1 MKKIITTTFLLLTTI
16 IFLSAQTQTNFIK
29 LANKTEMNRWVDSV
43 YNKMS
48 LDEKV
53 GQLFIPIAEPN
64 SSWKGRIGNY
74 INNQYVGGLLFSGGT
89 VTEQAEITNYAKSI
103 SKTPLFIALDGEWGL
118 AMRLTDAP
126 KFPRNFVI
134 GAIQD
139 EKIIKEYGKEV
150 ARQCRAM
157 GIHINFAPVMDVN
170 SNPNNPVIGTR
181 SFGENQENVAKK
193 GIAYSAGLEEG
204 GVMSVAKHFPG
215 HGDTSDDS
223 HKTLPTIS
231 HNLNRLESVELYSF
245 KKYIENGFSGMM
257 VGHLNVPA
265 LNTKGLPSSLSENV
279 VQKLL
284 KEKMGFQGLV
294 FTDGMAMKG
303 VSNQPDMSV
312 KAILAGNDIILGVVN
327 QEKEFNAV
335 KNAVNKGV
343 ISMQLLEEK
352 VKKILAY
359 KFILNVHQQKPIET
373 KNLSKQLNT
382 TKTEWVQRKIY
393 EGALTLIKNE
403 KNRVPIIGLD
413 KTKIAA
419 VCIGGGNSAYK
430 NQLKK
435 YADITFFDVA
445 SMENLSGILSK
456 LSSFDLIIF
465 SVHSDKLVDNTS
477 LQNLTKNEKSILVL
491 FASPYRLNNFKTSAS
506 NVNSVLVAFDNSD
519 FAQIAAAQALFGGI
533 AITGKLP
540 VTVGN
545 YQANRGIETKKTRLS
560 YSLPE
565 ELNIQSNAF
574 NFIDNIAQ
582 EGIRS
587 KAYPGCYVLVAKDGT
602 IIYSKGFGNFDYRSA
617 SEKVDDETVYDLASV
632 TKATATLPAI
642 MKLYDE
648 KKLRLQ
654 DNLSKFI
661 PETRGS
667 NKANITIRE
676 ALLHETGVVA
686 FIPYYTIAIDNS
698 SYSGNLFSNRY
709 SSTYNAKY
717 AGAYGRTD
725 YKFIPEFISTQ
736 PSEKFPFHVAK
747 DLYASDKMEKAL
759 LKEIISTNL
768 KSKTYRYS
776 CLNFMLLKE
785 VVENISDTDLNSYV
799 RSNFFEKL
807 GASSTTF
814 LPLKYMSVND
824 IAPTENDPF
833 FRKQQLRGYVHDE
846 GAALFGGISGNSGLF
861 SNANDLA
868 KLCQMWLNGGEYG
881 GERFLSNETVKLF
894 TQTKSSRSRR
904 GLGFDK
910 PEISASKS
918 SPTSPLTPI
927 SVYGHTGFTGTSFW
941 VDPDNQMIYI
951 FLSNRVFPERSPNRL
966 SSMKIRE
973 RIQDELYK
981 VFTRQ

>member
-1 MKKIITTTFLLLTTI
+1 MKKITTSIFLLLTAI
-16 IFLSAQTQTNFIK
+16 ILSAQTQTDFFK
-29 LANKTEMNRWVDSV
+29 SANKTEMNRWVDSV
-43 YNKMS
+43 YNKMT
-48 LDEKV
+48 LDEKI
-53 GQLFIPIAEPN
+53 GQLFIPIVEPN
-64 SSWKGRIGNY
+64 NSWKGRIGNY
-74 INNQYVGGLLFSGGT
+74 INNQYIGGILFSGGT
-89 VTEQAEITNYAKSI
+89 VTQQAEITNYAQSI

-118 AMRLTDAP
+118 AMRLKDAP

-150 ARQCRAM
+150 ARQCRVM

-170 SNPNNPVIGTR
+170 SNPQNPVIGTR

-204 GVMSVAKHFPG
+204 GIMSVAKHFPG

-223 HKTLPTIS
+223 HKTLPTIN
-231 HNLNRLESVELYSF
+231 HNLTRLENIELYPF
-245 KKYIENGFSGMM
+245 KQYIEKGFSGMM

-265 LNTKGLPSSLSENV
+265 LNTKGLPSSLSQNV

-327 QEKEFNAV
+327 QEKEFNDV

-343 ISMQLLEEK
+343 ISMLLLEEK

-359 KFILNVHQQKPIET
+359 KFILNVHKQKPVEVNQI
-373 KNLSKQLNT
+373 SKQLNT
-382 TKTEWVQRKIY
+382 TKTEWVHRKIY
-393 EGALTLIKNE
+393 EGALTLVKNE
-403 KNRVPIIGLD
+403 QNRVPITGLD

-419 VCIGGGNSAYK
+419 VCIGDTKSEYK

-435 YADITFFDVA
+435 YADITYFDVA
-445 SMENLSGILSK
+445 SMENLSGLLSK

-465 SVHSDKLVDNTS
+465 SVHSDKLADNIS
-477 LQNLTKNEKSILVL
+477 LQNLTKNNKSILLL
-491 FASPYRLNNFKTSAS
+491 FTSPYRLNNFKTSAT
-506 NVNSVLVAFDNSD
+506 NANSILVAFDNSKY
-519 FAQIAAAQALFGGI
+519 AQISAAQALFGGI
-533 AITGKLP
+533 AINGKLP

-545 YQANRGIETKKTRLS
+545 YDVNRGFDTKKTRLS

-565 ELNIQSNAF
+565 ELNIPSNAF
-574 NFIDNIAQ
+574 NTIDKIAQ
-582 EGIRS
+582 EGIQSR
-587 KAYPGCYVLVAKDGT
+587 AYPGCYVLIAKNGT
-602 IIYSKGFGNFDYRSA
+602 IIYSKGFGNFEYKNTLN
-617 SEKVDDETVYDLASV
+617 KVGVETVYDLASV

-654 DNLSKFI
+654 DNLSKFV

-667 NKANITIRE
+667 NKANITIKD
-676 ALLHETGVVA
+676 ALLHETGVVS
-686 FIPYYTIAIDNS
+686 FIPYYTTAIDS
-698 SYSGNLFSNRY
+698 ESYQGTLISNR
-709 SSTYNAKY
+709 SSSIYNTKY

-725 YKFIPEFISTQ
+725 YKFIPDFISAQ
-736 PSEKFPFHVAK
+736 PSEKFHLHVAK
-747 DLYASDKMEKAL
+747 DMYASDKMQKAL

-785 VVENISDTDLNSYV
+785 VVENIADTDLNTFV
-799 RSNFFEKL
+799 RTNFFEKL

-814 LPLKYMSVND
+814 LPLKYMSIND

-894 TQTKSSRSRR
+894 TQTKSSTSRR

-910 PEISASKS
+910 PEIKSNSS
-918 SPTSPLTPI
+918 SPTGPLTPI
-927 SVYGHTGFTGTSFW
+927 SVYGHTGFTGTAFW

-951 FLSNRVFPERSPNRL
+951 FLSNRVFPERSPNKL
-966 SSMKIRE
+966 SSLKIRE

-981 VFTRQ
+981 VIKNR

>member
-1 MKKIITTTFLLLTTI
+1 MKKITTSIFLLLTAI
-16 IFLSAQTQTNFIK
+16 ILSAQTQTNFFK
-29 LANKTEMNRWVDSV
+29 HANKSKMNRWVDSV
-43 YNKMS
+43 YNKMT
-48 LDEKV
+48 LDEKI

-64 SSWKGRIGNY
+64 NSWKGRIGNY
-74 INNQYVGGLLFSGGT
+74 INKQYVGGILFSGGT
-89 VTEQAEITNYAKSI
+89 VTQQAEITNYAQSI

-150 ARQCRAM
+150 ARQCCAM

-170 SNPNNPVIGTR
+170 SNPQNPVIGTR

-204 GVMSVAKHFPG
+204 GIMSVAKHFPG

-231 HNLNRLESVELYSF
+231 HNLNRLESVELYPF

-327 QEKEFNAV
+327 QEREFNAV
-335 KNAVNKGV
+335 KSAVNNGV

-359 KFILNVHQQKPIET
+359 KLILNVHKQKSIEV
-373 KNLSKQLNT
+373 NQLSKQLNT

-393 EGALTLIKNE
+393 EGALTLLKN
-403 KNRVPIIGLD
+403 NQNIVPVTGLD
-413 KTKIAA
+413 NTKIAA
-419 VCIGGGNSAYK
+419 VCIGGSNAAYK
-430 NQLKK
+430 NQLKR
-435 YADITFFDVA
+435 YADITYFDVA
-445 SMENLSGILSK
+445 STENLSGLQSK
-456 LSSFDLIIF
+456 LSNFDLILF
-465 SVHSDKLVDNTS
+465 SVHSDKIGDNIS
-477 LQNLTKNEKSILVL
+477 LQNLTKNSKSVLVL
-491 FASPYRLNNFKTSAS
+491 FASPYRLNNFKNSAE
-506 NVNSVLVAFDNSD
+506 NTNSILIAFDNSE

-533 AITGKLP
+533 GINGKLP
-540 VTVGN
+540 VSVGN
-545 YQANRGIETKKTRLS
+545 YKVNRGIDTKKTRLA
-560 YSLPE
+560 YSMPE
-565 ELNIQSNAF
+565 EVNIPSSSLNL
-574 NFIDNIAQ
+574 IDNIAQ
-582 EGIRS
+582 EGIQS
-587 KAYPGCYVLVAKDGT
+587 KAYPGCYVLIAKNGS
-602 IIYSKGFGNFDYRSA
+602 IIYSKGFGNLEYKKESK
-617 SEKVDDETVYDLASV
+617 KVDDETVYDLASV

-654 DNLSKFI
+654 DNLSKFV

-667 NKANITIRE
+667 NKANITIRD
-676 ALLHETGVVA
+676 ALLHETGVVS
-686 FIPYYTIAIDNS
+686 FIPYYTTAIDS
-698 SYSGNLFSNRY
+698 ESYQGTLFSNKS
-709 SSTYNAKY
+709 SSTYNARY
-717 AGAYGRTD
+717 AGAWGRTD
-725 YKFIPEFISTQ
+725 YKFIPDYISTQ
-736 PSEKFPFHVAK
+736 SSEKFHLHVAK
-747 DLYASDKMEKAL
+747 DMYASDKMQKAL

-776 CLNFMLLKE
+776 CLNFILLKE
-785 VVENISDTDLNSYV
+785 VVENIADTDLNTYV
-799 RSNFFEKL
+799 RTNFFEKL

-814 LPLKYMSVND
+814 LPLKYMSIND

-861 SNANDLA
+861 SSANDLA

-894 TQTKSSRSRR
+894 TQTKSSTSRR

-910 PEISASKS
+910 PEIKSNSS
-918 SPTSPLTPI
+918 SPTGPLTPI
-927 SVYGHTGFTGTSFW
+927 SVYGHTGFTGTAFW
-941 VDPDNQMIYI
+941 IDPNNQMIYI
-951 FLSNRVFPERSPNRL
+951 FLSNRVFPERSPNKL
-966 SSMKIRE
+966 SSLKIRE

-981 VFTRQ
+981 VIKNR